1 MLSFKIG
8 YNGWRLPHWRYKSRK
23 DFFSNQAKRNR
34 NDKISTDAPLRQPR
48 VGSRASCLLQ
58 IEHEV
63 RDLRINRSVTGSVA
77 DYCRT

>member
-1 MLSFKIG
+1 MERVYPLTF
-8 YNGWRLPHWRYKSRK
+8 WRLPRWRYKSRK
-23 DFFSNQAKRNR
+23 YFYSNQAKRNR

-63 RDLRINRSVTGSVA
+63 CVLRINRSVTGSVA
-77 DYCRT
+77 INCYT